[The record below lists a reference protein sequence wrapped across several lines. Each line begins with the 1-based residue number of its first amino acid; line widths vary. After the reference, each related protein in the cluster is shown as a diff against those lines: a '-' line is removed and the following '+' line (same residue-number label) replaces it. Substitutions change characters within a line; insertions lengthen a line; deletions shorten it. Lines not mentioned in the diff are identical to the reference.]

1 MNGPKHYQLG
11 ESFLVAAEENKD
23 PQLRAALRDTA
34 QAHFTAALVAAQ
46 VFTALNTAAV
56 YNVELN
62 AAAEWI
68 RTTQ

>member
-1 MNGPKHYQLG
+1 MTGPKH
-11 ESFLVAAEENKD
+11 FKAAESCLNNVADEGD
-23 PQLRAALRDTA
+23 SDLGLALLAEA
-34 QAHFTAALVAAQ
+34 QVHATLALVAAQ

-62 AAAEWI
+62 AAAEWV